1 MAKQKK
7 QEVPKHIQAKFKKPQ
22 FKPGDFVC
30 MTWLGEFIRGEL
42 IETYKT
48 HEHVRYKIK
57 AAGFTYTCGIQI
69 GDYKSEH
76 TDYGVLLAGATT
88 AEGIATAVVN
98 ENKGRRV
105 LEESGRTDA
114 SISNQ
119 TTSVGSDSN
128 SNDRSNTTSTSRKS
142 NATKNAANRSTSHD
156 TKKKSKSVKRKN
168 TELEQAIQR
177 QKDFLNGFTN

>member
-1 MAKQKK
+1 MAKKKK
-7 QEVPKHIQAKFKKPQ
+7 QEVPKYIQAKFKKPQ

-42 IETYKT
+42 LETYKT

-76 TDYGVLLAGATT
+76 TDYGILLESETVRRGVKPET
-88 AEGIATAVVN
+88 ADRTIHA
-98 ENKGRRV
+98 KSRR
-105 LEESGRTDA
+105 TND
-114 SISNQ
+114 SIPTQ
-119 TTSVGSDSN
+119 TTGVRSDSN
-128 SNDRSNTTSTSRKS
+128 SNDRSNTTSTPRKS
-142 NATKNAANRSTSHD
+142 NATKNAANRSTSND

-168 TELEQAIQR
+168 TELDQAVQR
-177 QKDFLNGFTN
+177 QKDFLNGFVKK

>member
-7 QEVPKHIQAKFKKPQ
+7 QQVPKYIQAKFKKPQ

-42 IETYKT
+42 VETYKT

-76 TDYGVLLAGATT
+76 TDYGILLESETVRRGVKPET
-88 AEGIATAVVN
+88 ADRTIHAES
-98 ENKGRRV
+98 RRTNV
-105 LEESGRTDA
+105 

-142 NATKNAANRSTSHD
+142 NATKNAANRSTSND

-168 TELEQAIQR
+168 TELEQAVQR
-177 QKDFLNGFTN
+177 QKDFLNGFVKK